1 MKKLRILSF
10 IFCLLICFNLVGC
23 GIGEGSYECKK
34 FVEPEQYNVIESGT
48 VAENQ
53 QYRLEWNADYGSVA
67 LIEKATNN
75 VWSTIPPDAND
86 NGVDEFGFPI
96 EANPRVNSP
105 IYIQYI
111 NASTRVTEFMAGYP
125 GSVSMETMDCEIV
138 DNGLKVTYYFV
149 DNMIS
154 VPVVYTLRD
163 NGMSISLNPKDVTEG
178 ENELLSVTLAPYLCS
193 TKNTASKDDFIFVP
207 SGSGALIYPKAV
219 SPLGI
224 SYSEQMYGK
233 DATMQTYDKVSNTEN
248 LLLPVCAAKNGDK
261 ATLVVIEKGAESASL
276 EGVIGSETLNYSNIG
291 ATFYLRGYDER
302 HVTVG
307 TGGKARSTLYA
318 NSLIENEVSIG
329 VYPIAGENANING
342 IADAYKSY
350 LKARGFLSELSDK
363 QSKLHLEIYGGVM
376 TAKSFLGV
384 PYETLYQLTTLKE
397 AQSIV
402 SELSE
407 VLGNNSSIEL
417 KGYGSSGLHIGKL
430 AGEYKIAGSLGSK
443 KQLKQLQEEVNENG
457 GTLYFNFD
465 ILSIG
470 KSANGWSYHND
481 IAKGPTGIDT
491 YQYEYVLSTRAQNSK
506 VANYGLLSR
515 SQVVSSAEKLL
526 KKTQSFELEG
536 IGIDK
541 LSNTAYSDYA
551 NIRSYSKDNMG
562 ADVQQAINVLKN
574 DGAKKILASN
584 ANMYAAVLADE
595 ITDVPLQSGK
605 HDAFDVDV
613 PFYQMVLRGYVS
625 LSTSPLNSSTNK
637 DEALLAAL
645 ESGTGLSY
653 SIANNYSSQLI
664 SFTKES
670 IGRSVYSDVK
680 ESIINDCE
688 RTAEYYKAVGNSEIK
703 TYEIISDTLRKT
715 VFSNGTEVYVN
726 YGDAAVA
733 TPDGSVEAKD
743 FLVKEAG

>member
-1 MKKLRILSF
+1 MNKFKILSI

-23 GIGEGSYECKK
+23 GFGKGSYECKEY
-34 FVEPEQYNVIESGT
+34 VEPEQYNVIESGT

-67 LIEKATNN
+67 LTEKATNN
-75 VWSTIPPDAND
+75 VWSIIPPDAND

-105 IYIQYI
+105 IYIRYI
-111 NASTRVTEFMAGYP
+111 NASTRVTEFIAGYP
-125 GSVSMETMDCEIV
+125 GSVSMGTMDCEII
-138 DNGLKVTYYFV
+138 DDGLKVTYYFV

-163 NGMSISLNPKDVTEG
+163 NGMSITLNPKDVTES

-207 SGSGALIYPKAV
+207 SGSGALIYPKTV
-219 SPLGI
+219 SSSGI
-224 SYSEQMYGK
+224 SYSEQVYGK
-233 DATMQTYDKVSNTEN
+233 DATMQTYDKISNTEN
-248 LLLPVCAAKNGDK
+248 LLLPVYAAKNADK
-261 ATLVVIEKGAESASL
+261 ATLAVIEKGAESAAL
-276 EGVIGSETLNYSNIG
+276 EGVVGSETLNYSNIG

-302 HVTVG
+302 QVTVG
-307 TGGKARSTLYA
+307 TGRKTLSTLYA
-318 NSLIENEVSIG
+318 DSLIESEVSIG
-329 VYPIAGENANING
+329 VYPISGKNVNIND
-342 IADAYKSY
+342 IAAAYKSY
-350 LKARGFLSELSDK
+350 LKSQGLLGELSDK
-363 QSKLHLEIYGGVM
+363 QSELHLEIYGGVM
-376 TAKSFLGV
+376 TTKSFLGV
-384 PYETLYQLTTLKE
+384 PYKTLYQLTTLKE
-397 AQSIV
+397 AQSII

-407 VLGNNSSIEL
+407 VAGSNSSIEL
-417 KGYGSSGLHIGKL
+417 KGYGSSGLNISKL
-430 AGEYKIAGSLGSK
+430 AGDYKIASDLGSK
-443 KQLKQLQEEVNENG
+443 KQLKQLQEDVNENG

-470 KSANGWSYHND
+470 ESANGWSYHND
-481 IAKGPTGIDT
+481 IAKGPTGLET
-491 YQYEYVLSTRAQNSK
+491 YLYGHMLSTRIQDSK
-506 VANYGLLSR
+506 IAKYGLLSR

-526 KKTQSFELEG
+526 KETKSFELEG

-541 LSNTAYSDYA
+541 LSNTAYSDYD
-551 NIRSYSKDNMG
+551 NIHSYSKDNMG

-574 DGAKKILASN
+574 DGGKKILASS

-613 PFYQMVLRGYVS
+613 PFYQMVLRGYVP

-637 DEALLAAL
+637 DEALLVAL

-653 SIANNYSSQLI
+653 SIVNNYSSQLI
-664 SFTKES
+664 SFTQES
-670 IGRSVYSDVK
+670 IGRSLYSDVK
-680 ESIINDCE
+680 ENIINDCE
-688 RTAEYYKAVGNSEIK
+688 RTAEYYKAVGNSEIM
-703 TYEIISDTLRKT
+703 TYEIISDTLKKT
-715 VFSNGTEVYVN
+715 VFSNGTKVYVN
-726 YGDAAVA
+726 YGAAAVT